1 MIQLVPQLKI
11 LLACQPVDFRKGI
24 DSLVALCKAQ
34 LAQDPFSGALFVF
47 RNRSGTALKL
57 LVYDGQGFWLCL
69 CRFSQGRLRWW
80 PRAQDTPLHPLEAQQ
95 LQVLLYHGW
104 PDRAGFSDPW
114 RKIEP
119 ATLPHA
125 AARGGCD
132 FFSGRRPAHVV
143 PRQVGRRVLA
153 RRRSLAHQ
161 GQEIFPGVDPVEPAG
176 LDQAHQDVTHRR
188 PMFGLVEE

>member
-34 LAQDPFSGALFVF
+34 LAEDPFSGALFVF

-69 CRFSQGRLRWW
+69 RRFSQGRLRWW

-114 RKIEP
+114 RKIES

-125 AARGGCD
+125 ARAAAAT
-132 FFSGRRPAHVV
+132 S
-143 PRQVGRRVLA
+143 
-153 RRRSLAHQ
+153 S
-161 GQEIFPGVDPVEPAG
+161 PAG
-176 LDQAHQDVTHRR
+176 APRT
-188 PMFGLVEE
+188 